1 MTYRVTGVNYRLA
14 CFFMH
19 FYMMH
24 ITCAVMHIICDASV
38 LVTQTQWR
46 MDSSFHQHQFL
57 MSIILW
63 HFWTTFVE
71 YFNWNVHISFCP
83 PKSNFHFEG
92 QGPSRKSRRSFLVPI
107 PPEWPVV
114 HSPITLSV
122 PMFQWKRWPCNT
134 LRSNVLP
141 LKQMFFGLFQ
151 YKYWNIVT

>member
-1 MTYRVTGVNYRLA
+1 M
-14 CFFMH
+14 FFMH

-63 HFWTTFVE
+63 HFWTTFVQM
-71 YFNWNVHISFCP
+71 ST
-83 PKSNFHFEG
+83 
-92 QGPSRKSRRSFLVPI
+92 FLFV
-107 PPEWPVV
+107 
-114 HSPITLSV
+114 
-122 PMFQWKRWPCNT
+122 
-134 LRSNVLP
+134 P
-141 LKQMFFGLFQ
+141 LKVIFISRVRVPAGKADGVFSFQSLPSGLSSTAPLLWVFQCSNENDDPATHFVQMFFHSNKMFFGLFQ